1 MASKLDQL
9 RQLGGRNVAESTG
22 AARAEG
28 LPPGLDLA
36 QAAGMPARLVG
47 LAKEKGAARIPLD
60 RIDRDP
66 EQPRSEFDEESLT
79 RLAESLRARGQ
90 LQPIRV
96 RWDEGRGV
104 YVILLGERR
113 WRAARMAGLTE
124 LSCVIHDGHLGDDEK
139 LAIQVVENALR
150 EDLRPVEQARAYRSL
165 MDARSWST
173 RELAAELH
181 VAQTS
186 VVRAL
191 ALLELPEAV
200 QDSVER
206 GELAPS
212 VAAEVARLPDAGL
225 QERVARAAVD
235 EDLRRDEVAEL
246 VKAVR
251 ARRPAPAARPD
262 PFELDLGDGTVVVVK
277 WRKANRTTAVQA
289 LRKALREA
297 QERERGGE
305 VDAA

>member
-22 AARAEG
+22 ASRADG
-28 LPPGLDLA
+28 LPPGLDLT
-36 QAAGMPARLVG
+36 QSAGMPARLVG
-47 LAKEKGAARIPLD
+47 LAKEKGAARIPLE
-60 RIDRDP
+60 RIERDP
-66 EQPRSEFDEESLT
+66 EQPRSEFDEESLA

-113 WRAARMAGLTE
+113 WRAARMAGLSE
-124 LSCVIHDGHLGDDEK
+124 LSCVIHEGNLADDEK

-150 EDLRPVEQARAYRSL
+150 EDLKPVEQARAYRSL

-191 ALLELPEAV
+191 SLLDLPETV
-200 QDSVER
+200 QDRVER

-212 VAAEVARLPDAGL
+212 VAAEVAKLPDPEI

-235 EDLRRDEVAEL
+235 EGLKRDEVAEL

-251 ARRPAPAARPD
+251 ARRPALATRPD
-262 PFELDLGDGTVVVVK
+262 PVEHDLGDGTVVIVK
-277 WRKANRTTAVQA
+277 WKKNNRTTVVQA
-289 LRKALREA
+289 LRKALKEA
-297 QERERGGE
+297 QDRERQGG
-305 VDAA
+305 VNVA

>member
-22 AARAEG
+22 ASRADG
-28 LPPGLDLA
+28 LPPGLDLG
-36 QAAGMPARLVG
+36 QSAGMPARLVG
-47 LAKEKGAARIPLD
+47 LAREKGAARIPVD
-60 RIDRDP
+60 RIVRDP
-66 EQPRSEFDEESLT
+66 DQPRSEFDEESLT

-90 LQPIRV
+90 LQPVRV

-113 WRAARMAGLTE
+113 WRAARMAGLSE
-124 LSCVIHDGHLGDDEK
+124 LSCVIHEGDLADDER

-150 EDLRPVEQARAYRSL
+150 EDLKPVEQARAYRSL
-165 MDARSWST
+165 MDARGWST

-191 ALLELPEAV
+191 SLLDLPATV
-200 QDSVER
+200 QDHVDR

-212 VAAEVARLPDAGL
+212 VAAEVAKLPDPET
-225 QERVARAAVD
+225 QERVARAAID
-235 EDLRRDEVAEL
+235 EELKRDEVAEL

-251 ARRPAPAARPD
+251 SRHAAPSARPG
-262 PFELDLGDGTVVVVK
+262 PVELDLGDGTLVIVK
-277 WRKANRTTAVQA
+277 WKKANRTTVVQA
-289 LRKALREA
+289 LRRALKEA
-297 QERERGGE
+297 QGRERQGDVE
-305 VDAA
+305 AA